1 MPDTFGLSIDTIN
14 KLCTVFSKYSEIEE
28 AIIYGSGAKGN
39 YKNGSDIDLTL
50 IGSSDLNLTTLG
62 KIMTDIDDLLLPYT
76 VDLSL
81 YNYLNDPDI
90 LDHIQRAGKIFY
102 KKINYKLLR
111 LYSPTL
117 Q

>member
-28 AIIYGSGAKGN
+28 AIIYGSRAKGN

-62 KIMTDIDDLLLPYT
+62 KIMTGIDDLLLPYT
-76 VDLSL
+76 EDLFL

-90 LDHIQRAGKIFY
+90 LDHIRRAGKIFY
-102 KKINYKLLR
+102 KKNKL
-111 LYSPTL
+111 
-117 Q
+117 

>member
-1 MPDTFGLSIDTIN
+1 MPDKFGLSIDTIN
-14 KLCTVFSKYSEIEE
+14 KLYTVFSKYSEIEK
-28 AIIYGSGAKGN
+28 AIIYGSRAKGN

-81 YNYLNDPDI
+81 YHYLNDPDI
-90 LDHIQRAGKIFY
+90 LDHIRRAGKIFY
-102 KKINYKLLR
+102 KKNYKLLR